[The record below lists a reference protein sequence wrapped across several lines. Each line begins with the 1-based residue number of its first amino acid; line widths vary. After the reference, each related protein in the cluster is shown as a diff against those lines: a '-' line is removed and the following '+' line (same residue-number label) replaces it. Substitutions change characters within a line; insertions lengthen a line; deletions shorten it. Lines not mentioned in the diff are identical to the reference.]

1 MKKLTALLG
10 LAAIQMHSNIFGG
23 AAHARFSQE
32 QLDTIEGALENA
44 GQSDQSE
51 TIEGLNSQITKL
63 NETVS
68 GLQATDTAVQDALTQ
83 AFEANGLTL
92 EEGQTPIDA
101 IALLGA
107 KCKEY
112 GSATTT
118 HTIPGTDGKDDA
130 GTGEQLVEGYLNP
143 NDAHNKYFNPNSK

>member
-44 GQSDQSE
+44 GQSDQSQ
-51 TIEGLNSQITKL
+51 TIEGLNTQISNL
-63 NETVS
+63 NETIT
-68 GLQATDTAVQDALTQ
+68 GHAATETAVQDALAQ
-83 AFEANGLTL
+83 ALEANGLTL
-92 EEGQTPIDA
+92 EAGQTPIDA

-130 GTGEQLVEGYLNP
+130 GTGAQLIDGYLDP